1 MRTPKETKMIV
12 SRWLDQS
19 HGGPQWPKV
28 EMWGAVRKFL
38 GHLCRAMSG
47 GKGKVHVLLVY
58 ELVVHDSWGE
68 GSMNP
73 MLMCGSG

>member
-12 SRWLDQS
+12 SRRLDQS

-38 GHLCRAMSG
+38 GHLCRAMLG
-47 GKGKVHVLLVY
+47 RNVWRQWLCGVLL
-58 ELVVHDSWGE
+58 WF
-68 GSMNP
+68 GSV
-73 MLMCGSG
+73 